1 MARFFACIV
10 MAFILVSQPSAPAL
24 AKDRVFSSEVR
35 PLRTG
40 VFSPK
45 AEEVVA
51 VARARR
57 AVLAEVGGWL
67 KSFSGVKEAY
77 ADQEG
82 LSALAA
88 AMVKVHAKGQGNAPG
103 SGVNRI
109 TLLASISDKEAKK
122 LLAQLLADPVLVS
135 RYGKVCQRAT
145 LLLGRADELEKRLA
159 ALAAGGDD
167 ARIRELAAGYGD
179 VAEKLAAVSLVFMAH
194 DEYFKEGK
202 AADLGKAMK
211 YYEGAARLDE
221 GYADAWVG
229 QGLVRLSETKYVEA
243 LESFTKAI
251 AINPRDPEFFQ
262 DRGATFGQCG
272 RPDLAVK
279 DFTRAIA
286 LKPDYTRAY
295 AARAYA
301 YMILNKGE
309 AACRDLQ
316 KACDLGECIFLKGA
330 RALGKCP

>member
-1 MARFFACIV
+1 MARFLAFMI
-10 MAFILVSQPSAPAL
+10 MAVLLAALPSAPAL
-24 AKDRVFSSEVR
+24 ARDRVFSGEVR

-51 VARARR
+51 LARARR

-67 KSFSGVKEAY
+67 RSFPGVKEAY
-77 ADQEG
+77 ADREG
-82 LSALAA
+82 LAALAA

-109 TLLASISDKEAKK
+109 TLSASISDKEAKK
-122 LLAQLLADPVLVS
+122 LLAQLVPDPVLVS
-135 RYGKVCQRAT
+135 RYGRVCQRAR
-145 LLLGRADELEKRLA
+145 LLLDRADELEKRLA
-159 ALAAGGDD
+159 ALTAGGDE
-167 ARIRELAAGYGD
+167 AGIGELAAGYGD
-179 VAEKLAAVSLVFMAH
+179 VAEKLAAVSLMFMAH

-202 AADLGKAMK
+202 AADLGKTMK

-221 GYADAWVG
+221 GYADAWAG

-243 LESFTKAI
+243 VECFTKAI
-251 AINPRDPEFFQ
+251 SINPRDPELFQ
-262 DRGATFGQCG
+262 DRGVTFGQCG

-279 DFTRAIA
+279 DFSRAIA
-286 LKPDYTRAY
+286 LKPDFTRAY

-301 YMILNKGE
+301 YMIMNKGE

-316 KACDLGECIFLKGA
+316 KACDLGECMFLKGA